1 MARRIGRRRVRVRAQ
16 RAPKPRKQPS
26 NNAIVTPP
34 PPLIDPVTQY
44 ARDVVDGRIVAG
56 RLVRLACARHL
67 RDREAS
73 PANGLEWRPAEAIRV
88 IEFFAEVLCLPEVT
102 DANETLADDAD
113 PADGRPFVLEPWQ
126 AFIVGSL
133 MGWYTA
139 AGTRRFRDGYEEIGK
154 GNGKTPTGAG
164 LMLYLLVADGE
175 PAAQVYFA
183 AVSRDQARIAFADAE
198 KMVKASPALRALV
211 QQTANNLAVVETAS
225 FLRAISSEKR
235 GLDGKRVHGAL
246 IDEEHEHSSNVV
258 VSKMRRGTKGR
269 RNALVLRT
277 TNSGFDRT
285 SICWHDHDYSRQV
298 LEGVRDDPTW
308 FAYVCGLDPCARC
321 LAAGKEFPSDDCAD
335 CDDWR
340 VEGPHW
346 LKANP
351 NLGVS
356 LPWAYLREL
365 VTQALG
371 RVDAVADLLRFNF
384 CVWTQAITRA
394 ISIAAWSACLAPP
407 ADAELVGV
415 PCYGGLD
422 LGQSD
427 DFSAW
432 LRGWMLDDGR
442 LVVKCRFWIPESA
455 ITKYPTRPYGDW
467 RRSGALVVTEGPTTD
482 YGVIEAAVAA
492 DCQAD
497 GVREVAYDNRF
508 AEQMAQ
514 NLAGQGITMVHTGQG
529 FQLNEAIRR
538 KLELVQ
544 LGTLCHGGDPILAWM
559 ASNYV
564 VRHGTKG
571 DMRPA
576 KERASEKIDGQ
587 VALDMLIDRIVRRPK
602 DPEYQVLIF

>member
-1 MARRIGRRRVRVRAQ
+1 
-16 RAPKPRKQPS
+16 
-26 NNAIVTPP
+26 VT
-34 PPLIDPVTQY
+34 VY
-44 ARDVVDGRIVAG
+44 ARAVVAGELVAG

-67 RDREAS
+67 ADLEAS
-73 PANGLEWRPAEAIRV
+73 PANGLEWRADEAARV
-88 IEFFAEVLCLPEVT
+88 IAFFEEVLCLPEVT
-102 DANETLADDAD
+102 DASETLDDDRD
-113 PADGRPFVLEPWQ
+113 PADGRPFVLQPWQ
-126 AFIVGSL
+126 AFINGSL
-133 MGWYTA
+133 MGWYTS
-139 AGTRRFRDGYEEIGK
+139 AGTRRFHDAYVEIGK
-154 GNGKTPTGAG
+154 GNGKTPNGAG
-164 LMLYLLVADGE
+164 LMLYLLVADDE

-198 KMVKASPALRALV
+198 KMVKASPALRALI
-211 QQTANNLAVVETAS
+211 QQTQNNLAVVETGS

-246 IDEEHEHSSNVV
+246 LDEEHEHSSNVV

-269 RNALVLRT
+269 RNALVMRT

-298 LEGVRDDPTW
+298 LEGVRDDPSW
-308 FAYVCGLDPCARC
+308 FAYVCGLDPCAAC
-321 LAAGKEFPSDDCAD
+321 QAAGKEFPSDDCAA

-346 LKANP
+346 QKANP

-356 LPWAYLREL
+356 LPWVYLREL
-365 VTQALG
+365 VQQALG

-384 CVWTQAITRA
+384 CIWTQAITRA
-394 ISIAAWSACLAPP
+394 ISIAAWTACQAPP
-407 ADAELVGV
+407 PDDQLVGV

-422 LGQSD
+422 LGMSD

-432 LRGWMLDDGR
+432 VRGWALDDGR

-455 ITKYPTRPYGDW
+455 LTKYPLRPYQAWQRAGV
-467 RRSGALVVTEGPTTD
+467 LTVTPGPTTD
-482 YGVIEAAVAA
+482 YSVIEAAIAA
-492 DCQAD
+492 DCAAD

-514 NLAGQGITMVHTGQG
+514 NLAGQGIVMVHTGQG

-538 KLELVQ
+538 KLELVTD
-544 LGTLCHGGDPILAWM
+544 GTLCHGGDPILSWM

-571 DMRPA
+571 EMRPA
-576 KERASEKIDGQ
+576 KERASDKIDGQ
-587 VALDMLIDRIVRRPK
+587 VALDMLIDRIVRRP
-602 DPEYQVLIF
+602 PGGSYRLIALT